1 MPSQKRLPGSEIL
14 ADAAASATASLR
26 RFSRRIRRS
35 LRSAT
40 RSKGD
45 AGKWTAELLK
55 QLEWRRF
62 EDLGVAYFETLGFRA
77 RIARSSAHGGADIHL
92 YGEDSERASMVARC
106 KAWSGYPVGIKPVVE
121 LRAAMASANVD
132 KGALLTAG
140 KFAHEAIA
148 FAGKH
153 NIQLIDGARL
163 LAELAAL
170 SQEKALGLLR
180 LATQGDF
187 QTPTCPSCSIKMIA
201 SQSTSG
207 GRKFWGCLNYPQCKE
222 IFTGSVNAPV

>member
-1 MPSQKRLPGSEIL
+1 MSSQKWPPVSETL
-14 ADAAASATASLR
+14 VGAAASAAASLR
-26 RFSRRIRRS
+26 RFSRRIKRS

-40 RSKGD
+40 RSERD
-45 AGKWTAELLK
+45 AGKWTPELLR

-62 EDLGVAYFETLGFRA
+62 EELGVAYFETLGFRA
-77 RIARSSAHGGADIHL
+77 RIARSSSHGGADIHL
-92 YGEDSERASMVARC
+92 YGEDSERASMVAQC

-132 KGALLTAG
+132 KGALVTAG
-140 KFAHEAIA
+140 RFAREAIV

-163 LAELAAL
+163 LGELASL
-170 SQEKALGLLR
+170 SPEKALGLLK

-201 SQSTSG
+201 SRSTSG

-222 IFTGSVNAPV
+222 IFTGSANAPV